1 MVPGDRWR
9 RSVLEEANLI
19 VRGRLP
25 GIVDA
30 GPKTLVELKARY
42 EDLGKAR
49 ALMAGGD
56 HVGTYKQVDT
66 YFSTGERRL
75 KVRTIDGQKEGQL
88 VYYER
93 PDTGGVKESRVL
105 LALLPDAGAVLEILR
120 RVLPVLTEVRKTRE
134 VWRYRGVQV
143 HLDTVRGLGRFVEFE
158 KVLKDESER
167 EEGGRDLEALRA
179 YLQIPPEDLMASSY
193 SDLVETQRP

>member
-1 MVPGDRWR
+1 MATVGP
-9 RSVLEEANLI
+9 
-19 VRGRLP
+19 RGGEPYRPRPPP
-25 GIVDA
+25 GIVDS

-56 HVGTYKQVDT
+56 HIGTYKQVDT

-75 KVRTIDGQKEGQL
+75 KVRTIEGQREGQL

-93 PDTGGVKESRVL
+93 PDEGGVKESRVL
-105 LALLPDAGAVLEILR
+105 LAPLLDAGAVREILR
-120 RVLPVLTEVRKTRE
+120 RVLPVQAEVRKTRE
-134 VWRYRGVQV
+134 VWRYRGIQV
-143 HLDTVRGLGRFVEFE
+143 HLDTVRGLGKFIEFE

-167 EEGGRDLEALRA
+167 EEGRRELEALRA
-179 YLQIPPEDLMASSY
+179 YLQIPQEDLMASSY
-193 SDLVETQRP
+193 SDLVEPRRG